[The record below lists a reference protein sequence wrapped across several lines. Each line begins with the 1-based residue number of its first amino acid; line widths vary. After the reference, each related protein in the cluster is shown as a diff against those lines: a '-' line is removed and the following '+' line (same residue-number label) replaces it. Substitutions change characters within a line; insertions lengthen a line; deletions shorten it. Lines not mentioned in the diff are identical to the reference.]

1 MAESSPNPRTGEHR
15 TDAMTDTN
23 HRILCCTCSR
33 QNTIDPAALRHALAR
48 FAADGLAVDTVD
60 DLCGLVATTP
70 DTLKASL
77 AEGSVTIVACAAR
90 AVRCLLEQAGIEGD
104 TVSIAGLRDG
114 SRTDVSTGALCPAE
128 AGDSPPRPA
137 GNPVPL
143 VVFLPGEHGGS
154 LPGDRRAELQVAMG
168 ELGLPTRT
176 PGCLCELASL
186 AEQGPTIVLTAGEF
200 PSAGPAPEAFR
211 LVSAEGEPA
220 EVAARAADVARELGW
235 VGPDEWTPWFPVIDR
250 TLCTNCRQCL
260 GFCLFGT
267 YSGNDGRVEVAR
279 PAACKTNCPAC
290 ARVCPSGAIVF
301 PKYDSAPVN
310 GDGTD
315 APHAEPVQV
324 DLKQLMQSDVLA
336 RLRSRDAGQSDDTAE
351 PCSCISRL
359 TEQLGIPADVVADL
373 SADQKQSLA
382 GKAAPT
388 DPTPESE
395 T

>member
-1 MAESSPNPRTGEHR
+1 
-15 TDAMTDTN
+15 MTDTN

-33 QNTIDPAALRHALAR
+33 QNTIDASALREALAR
-48 FAADGLAVDTVD
+48 FAVDGLAVDTVD

-70 DTLKASL
+70 GTLKASL
-77 AEGSVTIVACAAR
+77 TGGNVTIVACAAR
-90 AVRCLLEQAGIEGD
+90 AVRCLLEQADIDSE
-104 TVSIAGLRDG
+104 TVSIAGLRDASGTDG
-114 SRTDVSTGALCPAE
+114 SAAAHCPAE

-137 GNPVPL
+137 GNTLPL
-143 VVFLPGEHGGS
+143 VVFVPGEHGGS
-154 LPGDRRAELQVAMG
+154 LPVDQRAELQLALG

-200 PSAGPAPEAFR
+200 PSAGPAHEAFR

-220 EVAARAADVARELGW
+220 EAAARVAAVARELGW
-235 VGPDEWTPWFPVIDR
+235 VGRDEWTPWFPVIDR

-267 YSGNDGRVEVAR
+267 YSGSGGRVEVAR

-310 GDGTD
+310 GDVTD

-336 RLRSRDAGQSDDTAE
+336 RLRSRDAGQASESAE

-373 SADQKQSLA
+373 STDQKQSLA
-382 GKAAPT
+382 GKATPAN
-388 DPTPESE
+388 PTPESE

>member
-1 MAESSPNPRTGEHR
+1 MA
-15 TDAMTDTN
+15 DTTN
-23 HRILCCTCSR
+23 RILCCTCSR
-33 QNTIDPAALRHALAR
+33 QNTIDAPALRDALTR
-48 FAADGLAVDTVD
+48 FAADDLAVDTVD
-60 DLCGLVATTP
+60 DLCGLVATAP
-70 DTLKASL
+70 ETLKSAL
-77 AEGSVTIVACAAR
+77 TGGNVTIVACAAR
-90 AVRCLLEQAGIEGD
+90 AVRCLLDQAGIDAE

-114 SRTDVSTGALCPAE
+114 SGTDASGGATCPAQ

-137 GNPVPL
+137 GNAVPL
-143 VVFLPGEHGGS
+143 VVFLPSDHGGS
-154 LPGDRRAELQVAMG
+154 LPDDRRAELQLAIG

-220 EVAARAADVARELGW
+220 EVAGRVSAVARELGW
-235 VGPDEWTPWFPVIDR
+235 VGPDDWTPWFPVIDR

-267 YSGNDGRVEVAR
+267 YDGSDGRVEVAR

-301 PKYDSAPVN
+301 PKYDAAPVN
-310 GDGTD
+310 GDATD

-336 RLRSRDAGQSDDTAE
+336 RLRSRDTAQGDETAE

-359 TEQLGIPADVVADL
+359 TEQLGIPAEVVADL
-373 SADQKQSLA
+373 SSDQQKSLA
-382 GKAAPT
+382 GKATPAE
-388 DPTPESE
+388 PTPESE